1 MWLRER
7 NTKQSLLW
15 VTSVYLSNRTNVNAH
30 ASREPTNLFLL
41 EMELYYICAYQWY
54 ITMENLKK
62 TLKSLNLGFIGCD
75 LDSRSY

>member
-41 EMELYYICAYQWY
+41 EMELYYRVYVHING
-54 ITMENLKK
+54 I
-62 TLKSLNLGFIGCD
+62 
-75 LDSRSY
+75 